1 MSSVT
6 SLSALHVKIYSPFV
20 MYFNGDALSLSAV
33 NETGPF
39 DILPQHHKLLALLVS
54 SDVVVRLL
62 DGGMKKFS
70 INGGV
75 IHVKNDQATIF
86 LDV

>member
-1 MSSVT
+1 MSST
-6 SLSALHVKIYSPFV
+6 SNLSALHVKIYSPFV
-20 MYFNGDALSLSAV
+20 TYFNGDALSLSAV

-75 IHVKNDQATIF
+75 IHVKDDQATIF

>member
-1 MSSVT
+1 MSLTTDRPV
-6 SLSALHVKIYSPFV
+6 LHVKIHSPFV
-20 MYFNGDALSLSAV
+20 VYFNGDALSLSAV

-54 SDVVVRLL
+54 SDVIVRLL
-62 DGGMKKFS
+62 NGGIKKIS
-70 INGGV
+70 INSGV
-75 IHVKNDQATIF
+75 IHVKNNQATIF

>member
-1 MSSVT
+1 MSSTTDRPV
-6 SLSALHVKIYSPFV
+6 LHVKIHSPFV
-20 MYFNGDALSLSAV
+20 VYFNGDALSLSAV

-54 SDVVVRLL
+54 SDVIVRLL
-62 DGGMKKFS
+62 NGGIKKIS
-70 INGGV
+70 INSGV
-75 IHVKNDQATIF
+75 IHVKNNQATIF